1 MTPLVSSMSGQDE
14 IQKQL
19 AAKSVADARGWKN
32 SRRSCSGSCQGP
44 RAVAA
49 PIDNLEI
56 SEILPVR

>member
-1 MTPLVSSMSGQDE
+1 MSGRDE